1 MPFIGGYSGPA
12 TRWAGRSASIVPSAR
27 WNREPSI
34 GKPWAMTSLRQAER
48 VQGAQRV
55 ARLDDP
61 DAVDGPLRVDL
72 GDVDLDAGTP
82 QRERRGQAADAAAH
96 DEDPAD

>member
-1 MPFIGGYSGPA
+1 
-12 TRWAGRSASIVPSAR
+12 VPSAR
-27 WNREPSI
+27 WNRALHGEAL
-34 GKPWAMTSLRQAER
+34 GDDLARQAER
-48 VQGAQRV
+48 VEGAQRV

-61 DAVDGPLRVDL
+61 HAVDRPLRVDL